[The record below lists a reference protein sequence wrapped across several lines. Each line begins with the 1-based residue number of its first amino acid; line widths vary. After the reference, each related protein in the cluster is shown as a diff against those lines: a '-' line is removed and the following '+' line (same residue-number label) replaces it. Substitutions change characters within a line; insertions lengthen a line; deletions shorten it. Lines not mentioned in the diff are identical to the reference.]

1 MDTKILPLLITDPAT
16 QALKNLPD
24 WWKRAQEI
32 VIGSYSDTFLEPG
45 KLVNLG
51 KKDPLCSSVG
61 RYESWRMPDL
71 HHLKHDEGCGLILL
85 TIYSHPKIEHNELF
99 ALLKLYSTHK
109 TVYEMMF
116 SYDLTFL
123 SSCKMIE
130 ETDFLEYLYS
140 EDDSSSFRYSITQ
153 LGIDVLKQNG
163 LVKVDK

>member
-1 MDTKILPLLITDPAT
+1 MNTKILPLLITDPAT

-24 WWKRAQEI
+24 WWKRAQEFI
-32 VIGSYSDTFLEPG
+32 IGSYHDNF
-45 KLVNLG
+45 LG
-51 KKDPLCSSVG
+51 KDSQSSSVG

-99 ALLKLYSTHK
+99 ELLKLYTNHK

-123 SSCKMIE
+123 NASKMIE
-130 ETDFLEYLYS
+130 ETEFLKS
-140 EDDSSSFRYSITQ
+140 EENKHKGKSSVRYSITQ

-163 LVKVDK
+163 LVEVDE